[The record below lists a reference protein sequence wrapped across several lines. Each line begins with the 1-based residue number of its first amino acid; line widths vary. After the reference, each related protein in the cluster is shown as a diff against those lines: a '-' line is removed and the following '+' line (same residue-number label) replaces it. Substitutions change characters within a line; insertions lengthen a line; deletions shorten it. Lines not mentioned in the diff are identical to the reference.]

1 MVQAK
6 KITIA
11 IDGYASSGKSTLGKD
26 LAEALGYIFIDSGAM
41 YRGVALFALEQGLLD
56 SGNLNVSEL
65 VAKLPEIS
73 LYFTMDATQVLM
85 LNGRDVSLEIRSS
98 KVSEVVSAVAAVR
111 EVREKLVDLQRAM
124 GSEGGVVMDGRDIG
138 TVVFPK
144 AELKLFVTADLDTRS
159 QRRFQEMQKNQPSS
173 TFQEV
178 KNNLSQRDSYDTQ
191 RSISPLLKAEDAI
204 LIDTGSISREEQL
217 KVALELVETVLGH
230 EV

>member
-26 LAEALGYIFIDSGAM
+26 LAKALGYIFIDSGAM

-138 TVVFPK
+138 TVVFHK

>member
-26 LAEALGYIFIDSGAM
+26 LAKALGYIFIDSGAM

-73 LYFTMDATQVLM
+73 LYFTMDSTQVLM

-191 RSISPLLKAEDAI
+191 RSISPLSKAEDAI

>member
-26 LAEALGYIFIDSGAM
+26 LAKALGYIFIDSGAM

-65 VAKLPEIS
+65 IAKLPEIT

>member
-26 LAEALGYIFIDSGAM
+26 LAKALGYIFIDSGAM

-191 RSISPLLKAEDAI
+191 RSISPLLKADDAI

-217 KVALELVETVLGH
+217 KVALELVETFLGH

>member
-26 LAEALGYIFIDSGAM
+26 LAKALGYIFIDSGAM

-56 SGNLNVSEL
+56 SGNLNVSDL
-65 VAKLPEIS
+65 VAKLPEIT

>member
-26 LAEALGYIFIDSGAM
+26 LAKALGYIFIDSGAM

-73 LYFTMDATQVLM
+73 LYFTMDANQVLM

-217 KVALELVETVLGH
+217 KVALELVETLLRY

>member
-26 LAEALGYIFIDSGAM
+26 LAKALGYIFIDSGAM

-73 LYFTMDATQVLM
+73 LYFTMDANQVLM

-217 KVALELVETVLGH
+217 KVALELVETLLRH

>member
-26 LAEALGYIFIDSGAM
+26 LAKALGYIFIDSGAM

-73 LYFTMDATQVLM
+73 LYFTMDSTQVLM

-159 QRRFQEMQKNQPSS
+159 QRRFEEMQKNQPSS

-191 RSISPLLKAEDAI
+191 RSISPLSKAEDAI

>member
-26 LAEALGYIFIDSGAM
+26 LAKALGYIFIDSGAM

-191 RSISPLLKAEDAI
+191 RSISPLSKAEDAI

>member
-26 LAEALGYIFIDSGAM
+26 LAKALGYIFIDSGAM
-41 YRGVALFALEQGLLD
+41 YRGVALFALEQGLID

-73 LYFTMDATQVLM
+73 LYFTMDATQVLL

-191 RSISPLLKAEDAI
+191 RSISPLSKAEDAI

>member
-26 LAEALGYIFIDSGAM
+26 LAKALGYIFIDSGAM

-73 LYFTMDATQVLM
+73 LYFTMDPTQVLM

-191 RSISPLLKAEDAI
+191 RSISPLSKAEDAI

>member
-26 LAEALGYIFIDSGAM
+26 LAKALGYIFIDSGAM

-73 LYFTMDATQVLM
+73 LYFTMDSTQVLM

>member
-1 MVQAK
+1 M
-6 KITIA
+6 
-11 IDGYASSGKSTLGKD
+11 
-26 LAEALGYIFIDSGAM
+26 
-41 YRGVALFALEQGLLD
+41 
-56 SGNLNVSEL
+56 
-65 VAKLPEIS
+65 
-73 LYFTMDATQVLM
+73 
-85 LNGRDVSLEIRSS
+85 
-98 KVSEVVSAVAAVR
+98 VSAVAAVR

>member
-26 LAEALGYIFIDSGAM
+26 LAKALGYIFIDSGAM

-65 VAKLPEIS
+65 VAKLPEIT

>member
-26 LAEALGYIFIDSGAM
+26 LAKALGYIFIDSGAM

-73 LYFTMDATQVLM
+73 LYFTMDATQALM

>member
-26 LAEALGYIFIDSGAM
+26 LAKALGYIFIDSGAM
-41 YRGVALFALEQGLLD
+41 YRGIALFALEQGLLD

-73 LYFTMDATQVLM
+73 LYFTMDATQVLL

>member
-26 LAEALGYIFIDSGAM
+26 LAKALGYIFIDSGAM

-217 KVALELVETVLGH
+217 KVALELVETLLRY

>member
-1 MVQAK
+1 MFQAK

-26 LAEALGYIFIDSGAM
+26 LAKALGYIFIDSGAM

-56 SGNLNVSEL
+56 SGNLNVSDL
-65 VAKLPEIS
+65 VAKLPEIT

>member
-26 LAEALGYIFIDSGAM
+26 LAKALGYIFIDSGAM
-41 YRGVALFALEQGLLD
+41 YRGVALFALEQGLID

-73 LYFTMDATQVLM
+73 LYFTMDATQVLL

>member
-26 LAEALGYIFIDSGAM
+26 LAKALGYIFIDSGAM

-73 LYFTMDATQVLM
+73 LYFTMDANQVLM
-85 LNGRDVSLEIRSS
+85 LNGRDVSLAIRSS

-217 KVALELVETVLGH
+217 KVALELVETLLRY

>member
-26 LAEALGYIFIDSGAM
+26 LAKALGYIFIDSGAM

-73 LYFTMDATQVLM
+73 LYFTMDATQVLL

>member
-26 LAEALGYIFIDSGAM
+26 LAKALGYIFIDSGAM

-73 LYFTMDATQVLM
+73 LYFTMDATQVLL

-191 RSISPLLKAEDAI
+191 RSISPLSKAEDAI

>member
-26 LAEALGYIFIDSGAM
+26 LAKALGYIFIDSGAM
-41 YRGVALFALEQGLLD
+41 YRGVALFALEQGLFD

-73 LYFTMDATQVLM
+73 LYFTMDATQALM

>member
-26 LAEALGYIFIDSGAM
+26 LAKALGYIFIDSGAM